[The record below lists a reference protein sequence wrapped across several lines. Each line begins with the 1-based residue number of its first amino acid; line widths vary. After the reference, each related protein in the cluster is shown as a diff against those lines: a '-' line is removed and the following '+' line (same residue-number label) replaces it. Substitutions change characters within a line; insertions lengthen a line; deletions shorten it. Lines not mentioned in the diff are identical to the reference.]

1 MKKIESR
8 ITKIEQELRG
18 RSIIPSTERSIVFFP
33 EDTEETR
40 ELRLKEFQDKLNQKY
55 GEDLVS
61 NQDIIVI
68 NVVYDNKPITN
79 DLAYEGMKR
88 TSIIERHM
96 EKQNVTEVY
105 KKLSELS
112 DEQLDEIIG
121 DEMKEVFAT
130 LTDEQLKEIVKTG
143 KIPND
148 I

>member
-1 MKKIESR
+1 
-8 ITKIEQELRG
+8 
-18 RSIIPSTERSIVFFP
+18 
-33 EDTEETR
+33 
-40 ELRLKEFQDKLNQKY
+40 
-55 GEDLVS
+55 
-61 NQDIIVI
+61 
-68 NVVYDNKPITN
+68 
-79 DLAYEGMKR
+79 
-88 TSIIERHM
+88 M